1 MIKFI
6 INENPSANGVY
17 QIHNATKGCENLT
30 NSSQQI
36 LIGYF
41 ANIELA
47 LKRAKM
53 NWSKEKIQACTA
65 CCTEQ

>member
-17 QIHNATKGCENLT
+17 QIHNATQGCEHLPNL
-30 NSSQQI
+30 SQQI
-36 LIGYF
+36 LIWYF
-41 ANIELA
+41 AHIELA
-47 LKRAKM
+47 LKRANM
-53 NWSKEKIQACTA
+53 SWSNEKIQTCTA

>member
-6 INENPSANGVY
+6 VDEKPSMGGINL
-17 QIHNATKGCENLT
+17 IHDASQGCSECPCDDD
-30 NSSQQI
+30 QI

-47 LKRAKM
+47 LKRARM
-53 NWSKEKIQACTA
+53 NWPKEKIKPCEK
-65 CCTEQ
+65 CCLHT

>member
-17 QIHNATKGCENLT
+17 QIHNATQGCEHLPHL
-30 NSSQQI
+30 SQQI

-53 NWSKEKIQACTA
+53 NW
-65 CCTEQ
+65 